1 MHLLLMRHGEAELH
15 SANDETRNL
24 TASGVTQSR
33 QAGVWLNEQFSHVD
47 VALVSPFVRA
57 QQTLDALST
66 QVSVDRVITCP
77 DIVPSG
83 NPVVVHDYVDA
94 FLLENPTVKT
104 VLLVCH
110 MPIVSFLADNFCQF
124 EHSSLFV
131 TSAIMTI
138 DYQVDQSRGV
148 KSLGYLTL

>member
-15 SANDETRNL
+15 SVKDETRNL
-24 TASGVTQSR
+24 TALGVTQSK

-47 VALVSPFVRA
+47 VALVSPYVRA
-57 QQTLDALST
+57 QQTLDALSSK
-66 QVSVDRVITCP
+66 VSVDQVITCP

-83 NPVVVHDYVDA
+83 NPAVVHDYVDA
-94 FLLENPTVKT
+94 FLLKNPTVKT

-131 TSAIMTI
+131 TSAIMKI
-138 DYQVDQSRGV
+138 DYQVDRSCGV
-148 KSLGYLTL
+148 KSQGYLTL